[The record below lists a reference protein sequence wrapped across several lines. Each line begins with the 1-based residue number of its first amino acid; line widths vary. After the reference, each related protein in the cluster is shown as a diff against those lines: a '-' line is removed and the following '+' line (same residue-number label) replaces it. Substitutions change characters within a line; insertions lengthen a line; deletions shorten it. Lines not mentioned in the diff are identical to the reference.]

1 MASKKTTDQR
11 RRPRSQPNRFKFT
24 HQRLW
29 RLPIPETG
37 EVTYH
42 DEHLPGLSLRVLSS
56 NSKTFYILK
65 RVGGRPVRITL
76 GQFLSIDLGKARKL
90 AQIALGKIADNKNP
104 NTAKR
109 KARERGKDLASLYTE
124 YRKARE
130 MNLRVRT
137 LNDYQQILDTKFADW
152 VTRPYQE
159 ITREMVVSRFD
170 RITRDSGP
178 AAANLAM
185 RVLRAI
191 LNFAEMEPNPVRR
204 LSSSKR
210 WHRDEPRKTL
220 VTDQDIPKWWKAVE
234 GLADGGAGDVCRDYL
249 ETLLLTG
256 LRKGEAG
263 RLLIEDVDLEARTL
277 TIPDTKNRHTHTLPM
292 GRMLER
298 IILRR
303 VKAAQSE
310 WVFPAEKRGH
320 LKDPRKGIDLVIKT
334 SGIPSFM
341 PHDLRRTFTTIA
353 ESLDIGWLTLKKL
366 LNHKVKN
373 TDVTAGYV
381 VMDVER
387 LRGPMQRIEDAI
399 LARAGIIQP
408 AQVIHLSKRKIQ
420 EKT

>member
-1 MASKKTTDQR
+1 MQMASKKTTDQK
-11 RRPRSQPNRFKFT
+11 RRPKSNPKRLKFT
-24 HQRLW
+24 HQRLV
-29 RLPIPETG
+29 RLPFPETG

-42 DEHLPGLSLRVLSS
+42 DDQLPGLSLRILSS
-56 NSKTFYILK
+56 KSKTFYVLK
-65 RVGGRPVRITL
+65 RVGGRPVRITI
-76 GQFLSIDLGKARKL
+76 GQFPSVDLGKARKL

-109 KARERGKDLASLYTE
+109 KARERGKNLGALYTE

-130 MNLRVRT
+130 KNLRVRT
-137 LNDYQQILDTKFADW
+137 LDDYQGILDTKFTDW

-220 VTDQDIPKWWKAVE
+220 VKDQDIPEWWKAVE

-249 ETLLLTG
+249 ETLLFTG

-263 RLLIEDVDLEARTL
+263 RLLIEDVDFGMVN
-277 TIPDTKNRHTHTLPM
+277 IP
-292 GRMLER
+292 
-298 IILRR
+298 
-303 VKAAQSE
+303 
-310 WVFPAEKRGH
+310 
-320 LKDPRKGIDLVIKT
+320 
-334 SGIPSFM
+334 
-341 PHDLRRTFTTIA
+341 
-353 ESLDIGWLTLKKL
+353 
-366 LNHKVKN
+366 
-373 TDVTAGYV
+373 
-381 VMDVER
+381 
-387 LRGPMQRIEDAI
+387 
-399 LARAGIIQP
+399 
-408 AQVIHLSKRKIQ
+408 LSQ
-420 EKT
+420 FGA